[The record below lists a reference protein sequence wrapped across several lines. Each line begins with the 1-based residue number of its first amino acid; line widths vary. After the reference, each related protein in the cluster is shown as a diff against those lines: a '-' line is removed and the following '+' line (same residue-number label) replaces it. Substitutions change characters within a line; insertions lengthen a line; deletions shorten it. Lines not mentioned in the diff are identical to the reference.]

1 MLENV
6 LIVQAELVLPV
17 AAEGVGPGREGTVR
31 VVGRNLV
38 NGNVGN
44 VVAADA
50 VDAEEVRLSP
60 VTSPKRTH
68 RSIDQAILE
77 RRLVV

>member
-1 MLENV
+1 VLENV

-17 AAEGVGPGREGTVR
+17 AAKGVGPGRKGTVR

-44 VVAADA
+44 VVAAGA
-50 VDAEEVRLSP
+50 VDAGEVRMSP
-60 VTSPKRTH
+60 ETSPEELTV
-68 RSIDQAILE
+68 A
-77 RRLVV
+77 